1 MSKNQLFNIKGNELK
16 SNERLSKSKQQL
28 TGLLEGI
35 TNPETDARKLLN
47 SLSEQVQVL
56 KENNV
61 QAQKRPKFDA
71 IIPVKTENTYF
82 SSFAPTSAIPFNKEV
97 IYANLDGGA
106 TPTIPGNINFEF
118 FTVPD
123 KRVLFLTSL
132 VCRITT
138 GGGSNF
144 QRFTNFSNDD
154 EFASYGLGFSLTANR
169 TNSTFLAQDYVNTTF
184 FPNQPIN
191 LFGSYYTF
199 NQNVLASGAPTPSYL
214 AFPENLSIR
223 TQFAWRYFPIG
234 LGTDPFVTNY
244 TAIVKAAGFLLN
256 LNEYYRFIDAT
267 RSNDVTDV
275 EYTKKP

>member
-1 MSKNQLFNIKGNELK
+1 MSKNQLFGIKGNELK

-28 TGLLEGI
+28 TGLLEGL
-35 TNPETDARKLLN
+35 TNPEADARKLLN

-56 KENNV
+56 KENNI

-82 SSFAPTSAIPFNKEV
+82 SSFAPTSAVPFQKEA
-97 IYANLDGGA
+97 IYVNLDGGA
-106 TPTIPGNINFEF
+106 DPTVPGNINFSF
-118 FTVPD
+118 FEVPD

-138 GGGSNF
+138 GASTSY

-154 EFASYGLGFSLTANR
+154 EFAAYGFGFSLTANK
-169 TNSTFLAQDYVNTTF
+169 TNSTFLAQDSGTLLGGTV
-184 FPNQPIN
+184 PVIP

-199 NQNVLASGAPTPSYL
+199 NQNVLASGSPTPAYSVFL
-214 AFPENLSIR
+214 ENLNVR
-223 TQFAWRYFPIG
+223 VQFAWRFFPIG
-234 LGTDPFVTNY
+234 LGTDPLVSNY
-244 TAIVKAAGFLLN
+244 TAIVKASGFLMN
-256 LNEYYRFIDAT
+256 LNEYYRFVDST

-275 EYTKKP
+275 EYSKKP